1 MKNKKD
7 FLQMDYSKLVDSKQN
22 YIDEILNYLDIDE
35 KNFEIISKKL
45 ERNNSKKINK
55 LDAQLNLVKPRTLNK
70 FKPISKEELLN
81 DDVQNFYNQ
90 VMKEIK

>member
-1 MKNKKD
+1 
-7 FLQMDYSKLVDSKQN
+7 MDYSKLVDSKQN

-45 ERNNSKKINK
+45 ERNHAKKIDK
-55 LDAQLNLVKPRTLNK
+55 LDIQLNLVKPRTLNK
-70 FKPISKEELLN
+70 FKPINKEELLN

>member
-1 MKNKKD
+1 
-7 FLQMDYSKLVDSKQN
+7 MDYSKLVDSKQN

-45 ERNNSKKINK
+45 ERNQAKNINK
-55 LDAQLNLVKPRTLNK
+55 LDIQLNLVKPRTLNK
-70 FKPISKEELLN
+70 FKPINKEELLN